1 MEEAKESTESVPF
14 FLKEFERDR
23 EAKTFAYATF
33 IGHGSILRD
42 SSGTQIIPLPPDMQ
56 IFKKNV
62 SICGFPSPS
71 VIRAAQ
77 PPDRYIEDLLANGIE
92 GCYPKKEDIH
102 KFAKHKSAART
113 SRYGYESAEQAAQDT
128 CNILSDKRGYVNKRY
143 TPTGSITRSFIEK
156 HGIYKFNVVFIIR
169 EDNGDEEGV
178 ITVNSPTTGEPL
190 YYKQIGPFDLFN
202 VDNLR
207 ELFGHIERKTDY
219 IKTAYLEFLR
229 KEKETA
235 SESELQEMQAYLDGM
250 FAHMDFA
257 TASVHR
263 LFELTKPSITTNDI
277 FNIFFLLKVNVAYIL
292 DTSCSSNTLPGETT
306 NTYLELP
313 EGIGHGKR
321 NTKRKT
327 KHKKRNSKK
336 RKSKKSYLK

>member
-1 MEEAKESTESVPF
+1 MEEVPF
-14 FLKEFERDR
+14 FLKEFDKNID
-23 EAKTFAYATF
+23 AKTFAYATF
-33 IGHGSILRD
+33 IGHGSVLRD
-42 SSGTQIIPLPPDMQ
+42 SSGTQIVPVPPEMQ

-71 VIRAAQ
+71 RIRAAQ
-77 PPDRYIEDLLANGIE
+77 PPDRYIEDLLSNGIE
-92 GCYPKKEDIH
+92 ECYPKKEDIH
-102 KFAKHKSAART
+102 KYAKHKTEARR

-143 TPTGSITRSFIEK
+143 TPTGSITSTFKEK
-156 HGIYKFNVVFIIR
+156 YGIYKFNVVFIMR
-169 EDNGDEEGV
+169 EDNGDKEGV

-219 IKTAYLEFLR
+219 IKTAYLDFLR
-229 KEKETA
+229 KEQETA
-235 SESELQEMQAYLDGM
+235 SESELQEMQAYLDDM
-250 FAHMDFA
+250 FKHMDFA
-257 TASVHR
+257 TDSVHR
-263 LFELTKPSITTNDI
+263 LFELEKPSITTNDI

-292 DTSCSSNTLPGETT
+292 DTSCSSNTLPGTTT
-306 NTYLELP
+306 NTYVELP

-321 NTKRKT
+321 RKKGNTKT
-327 KHKKRNSKK
+327 KITRKK
-336 RKSKKSYLK
+336 RKSKKRKSYLK